1 MVPFAGGGG
10 MKSQIEKFGVHFNGT
25 ASVTPTAP
33 AQPAPATNTFAAQP
47 APAPTPEPTPS
58 FGANPFGAPAG
69 ASPFATPQDSPFGNN

>member
-1 MVPFAGGGG
+1 

-33 AQPAPATNTFAAQP
+33 TQPAPATNTFAAQP